1 MIFTTVGLLYMWKCK
16 YQRKLKKLEQKL
28 NEFYYTSVVIE
39 KTSMKAATNILN
51 SVNLALSRYFSIYH
65 KSYPVGEFVLQGSVA
80 EGLKVCEPN
89 EFDVAIP
96 IILPDD
102 LFEVIKTSPGV
113 GKIRYRKSY
122 SYLNDW
128 ASLDV
133 N

>member
-1 MIFTTVGLLYMWKCK
+1 MVKMIFTTVGLLYMWKCR

-39 KTSMKAATNILN
+39 KTSMKAVTNILN

-89 EFDVAIP
+89 EFAVAIP

-122 SYLNDW
+122 SY
-128 ASLDV
+128 
-133 N
+133 